1 MSLTNTIVH
10 RPTTIIVIYLLL
22 ISLALVVLPNLAVE
36 LFPELNLPMM
46 VVFTSY
52 SGSSPETVE
61 QTITKRIESVVS
73 NVSGINSVTSTS
85 SEGMSVVMI
94 MFNYGTNLDEASRAI
109 DDNLNLIKDI
119 LPEGAASPTIFKLN
133 TNMMPV
139 MNIAVIGREGQ
150 GANELRQ
157 IATDRIQN
165 RLERVP
171 GVSSTTLN
179 GGQDA
184 FVRVSVDQNR
194 LEAHGITISQV
205 AQMLFPQNYQIG
217 SGTIT
222 EGDVDYMVR
231 TDAEFGSL
239 EEIRETSI
247 LSVPAYDARGN
258 LLSTTVVTLGDIAE
272 VSYAYKDATSQ
283 VYINGEPGVYI
294 SISKESD
301 ANSVQV
307 SKAVR
312 EAVEELNRDLPQGVS
327 LYVTIDTSTMIDSTI
342 QTVYESLMY
351 GVILVMVV
359 LFIFL
364 RSLKSTFI
372 IGISIPISMLVTILV
387 MFFLDYS
394 LNLMTLTGL
403 ILGLGMTVDCSI
415 VVLENIF
422 RYRERGAKLKTA
434 ALLGTKE
441 MIVAITASTLT
452 TVCVFV
458 PIVMLRNNLEML
470 GEILV
475 PMAGTI
481 IISLLSSLVVA
492 VTLIPVLSS
501 SYIRIYT
508 RKQKP
513 LGLRLLRWLD
523 DGMEGAFEALDRA
536 YKRVLALCIDYRW
549 LTILL
554 VALILALTFQAFN
567 AMHTTLY
574 PTMTETSVNLT
585 VTMPQG
591 TTLGST
597 QAVLRELESVAR
609 NEVRG
614 YKDIIVTTGGGGI
627 FGTGGTNSGTLQISL
642 PEASQQVDD
651 MFAIQELLRGHFDR
665 FPAASFSF
673 ANMSMG
679 LGNMNPVDV
688 IVKSDDLGQAV
699 ETANALQALI
709 AAQVPGVTE
718 PRADFDQGLP
728 QMEVVIDRDRAY
740 SYGLT
745 MQGIASEIS
754 NSINGITA
762 TQLKEG
768 GRETDVI
775 VMLREEDRSEVTD
788 IEKMFVRNPAG
799 QKIPLA
805 NIATVS
811 RSTGPVSI
819 NREDEMRAVHVVG
832 GLAPGYTSSLAQQDI
847 QKVIDGMLIPR
858 DTVFIEFSGDIA
870 DMNEMFRHV
879 GTILALAVILVFGVM
894 ASLFESFR
902 NPFIIILSMPLML
915 IGIVGIYVIT
925 GEAFSLISAIGG
937 VILAGIVVNNGIVLV
952 EYINLLRKRG
962 LDIRTACIEAG
973 GSRLKPILMTSL
985 TTIFG
990 MVPLAFFGGAGAEQI
1005 QPIGQTIV
1013 GGMVVSTLMTI
1024 FVTPVLYRLFNRD
1037 KQRRDIED
1045 ISRIANGEA

>member
-1 MSLTNTIVH
+1 MSITNTIIH

-22 ISLALVVLPNLAVE
+22 IALALVVLPNLAVE
-36 LFPELNLPMM
+36 LFPEMSLPMM
-46 VVFTSY
+46 VVYTSY
-52 SGSSPETVE
+52 SGASPETVE
-61 QTITKRIESVVS
+61 QAVTKRVENIVS
-73 NVSGINSVTSTS
+73 NVGGINTITSMS
-85 SEGMSVVMI
+85 SEGMSMVMI
-94 MFNYGTNLDEASRAI
+94 QFNYGTDLDEASRAI
-109 DDNLNLIKDI
+109 DDNLNLIADVM
-119 LPEGAASPTIFKLN
+119 PDGATSPTIFKLN

-139 MNIAVIGREGQ
+139 MNIALIGSNGRT
-150 GANELRQ
+150 ANELRQ
-157 IATDRIQN
+157 IAKDQVQN

-171 GVSSTTLN
+171 GVSSTNLN
-179 GGQDA
+179 GGQDEY
-184 FVRVSVDQNR
+184 VLVSVDQNR
-194 LEAHGITISQV
+194 LEAYGITLSQL
-205 AQMLFPQNYQIG
+205 AQTLYPQNYQIG
-217 SGTIT
+217 AGSIT
-222 EGDVDYMVR
+222 EGDLKYMIR
-231 TDAEFGSL
+231 TDAEYKNL
-239 EEIRETSI
+239 DEIRNTSVAAI
-247 LSVPAYDARGN
+247 PNYDRTGSVV
-258 LLSTTVVTLGDIAE
+258 STTVITLDDVAE
-272 VSYAYKDATSQ
+272 ISYAFKEASSQ
-283 VYINGEPGVYI
+283 VFINGEPGVYLTVN
-294 SISKESD
+294 KESD

-307 SKAVR
+307 SQAIN
-312 EAVEELNRDLPQGVS
+312 EAIEELNRQLPSGVS
-327 LYVTIDTSTMIDSTI
+327 LYVTIDTTEMIDATI
-342 QTVYESLMY
+342 NTVYQSLIY
-351 GVILVMVV
+351 GMVLVMVV

-422 RYRERGAKLKTA
+422 RYRERGSKLKTA

-441 MIVAITASTLT
+441 MIVAISASTLT

-481 IISLLSSLVVA
+481 IISLLTSLVVSI
-492 VTLIPVLSS
+492 TLIPVLSS

-513 LGLRLLRWLD
+513 LKLRPLRWLD
-523 DGMEGAFEALDRA
+523 DVMERAFEALDRG
-536 YKRVLALCIDYRW
+536 YKRILAVCIDYRW

-554 VALILALTFQAFN
+554 VALIMVLTFQAFN

-574 PTMTETSVNLT
+574 PPMTETSVSLT
-585 VTMPQG
+585 ATLPQG
-591 TTLGST
+591 TKLETT
-597 QAVLRELESVAR
+597 QAVLRELETVAR
-609 NEVRG
+609 NEVHG
-614 YKDIIVTTGGGGI
+614 YKDIIVTTGGGGL

-642 PEASQQVDD
+642 PEAKEQVDD
-651 MFAIQELLRGHFDR
+651 MFAIQEILRAHFNR
-665 FPAASFSF
+665 FPAVSFSF
-673 ANMSMG
+673 STMSMG

-688 IVKSDDLGQAV
+688 IVKSDDLGLAV
-699 ETANALQALI
+699 ETARQLQELI
-709 AAQVPGVTE
+709 VEQVPGVTE
-718 PRADFDQGLP
+718 PKVDFEEGLP
-728 QMEVVIDRDRAY
+728 QLQIVIDRERAY
-740 SYGLT
+740 AYGLT
-745 MQGIASEIS
+745 MQGIATEIS
-754 NSINGITA
+754 NSVNGVTA
-762 TQLKEG
+762 TQMKEG
-768 GRETDVI
+768 GSDTDVI
-775 VMLREEDRSEVTD
+775 VQLRPEDRSD
-788 IEKMFVRNPAG
+788 MSDLEKLFVRNPIG
-799 QKIPLA
+799 QEIPLSSFA
-805 NIATVS
+805 SVI

-832 GLAPGYTSSLAQQDI
+832 GLAAGYTSSAAETAITRL
-847 QKVIDGMLIPR
+847 IDEQLVSN
-858 DTVFIEFSGDIA
+858 DAVYIEFGGDIA

-879 GTILALAVILVFGVM
+879 GIILALAVALVFGVM

-902 NPFIIILSMPLML
+902 NPFIILLSMPLML
-915 IGIVGIYVIT
+915 IGIVGIYLIT

-962 LDIRTACIEAG
+962 MDIRTACIEAG

-990 MVPLAFFGGAGAEQI
+990 MIPLAFFGGAGAEQI

-1013 GGMVVSTLMTI
+1013 GGMIISTLMTI

-1037 KQRRDIED
+1037 KESRDVEN
-1045 ISRIANGEA
+1045 IANLVSEEA